1 MTIRKLSYDKVRIIS
16 DMKKN
21 ILMLIASLL
30 FGGMWFLGCN
40 TEKVQGVSDETLQE
54 GDENTRAA
62 SEESGD
68 GILIGFDGVINYPKV
83 GKYGLNILADD
94 FVEAKKTEGGRYEY
108 SVKAD
113 LTAGNSHL
121 KIVMKPAISNKYSEW
136 GGWNHGTDENWKI
149 SNDSCFFTCTVYE
162 SEKVADASVIFFDN
176 CVIEFFENGAKTP
189 TKVKEI
195 KVIQ

>member
-1 MTIRKLSYDKVRIIS
+1 
-16 DMKKN
+16 MKKN

-121 KIVMKPAISNKYSEW
+121 KIMMKPANDGEHPIW
-136 GGWNHGTDENWKI
+136 GGWNQGSDENWKI
-149 SNDSCFFTCTVYE
+149 SNVGSQFTCTVYE
-162 SEKVADASVIFFDN
+162 SGKVADASVIFFDD
-176 CVIEFFENGAKTP
+176 CIIEFYENGATTP